1 MLERLGKLKTAFEA
15 GLITQQDF
23 DAARAKALG
32 L

>member
-1 MLERLGKLKTAFEA
+1 MARLQQLKTAFDA
-15 GLITQQDF
+15 GLITQEDF